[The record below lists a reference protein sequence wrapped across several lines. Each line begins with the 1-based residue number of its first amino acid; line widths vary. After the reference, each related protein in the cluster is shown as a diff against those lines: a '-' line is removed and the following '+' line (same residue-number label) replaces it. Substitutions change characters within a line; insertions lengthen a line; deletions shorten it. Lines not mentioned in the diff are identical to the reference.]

1 MQEELLMPTSIN
13 RKAKNSLIRCR
24 NIKRDD
30 GLNLIIGWC
39 SSGGENS
46 RKDRDSDLMKHDTHL
61 FIADEV
67 CALNWGT

>member
-13 RKAKNSLIRCR
+13 RKAENSFIRYR

-39 SSGGENS
+39 SSEEEQQKRS
-46 RKDRDSDLMKHDTHL
+46 T
-61 FIADEV
+61 
-67 CALNWGT
+67 